1 MSTSEPLLD
10 ETRSRVLRGIAWK
23 TISSVTL
30 QSSRIVTAVLLARL
44 LTPHDYGLAG
54 MVLVVSALV
63 AVFADLAFGAA
74 LIQRRTLTEADR
86 STVFWTSVGM
96 GLLFTLAGVAASPL
110 IADFYGEP
118 DVAPLFAAFSLS
130 FVVTAL
136 ASTQSALLTRE
147 MNFRSLE
154 LRKMISY
161 VTAAVVGV
169 TMAAAGFGAW
179 AIIAQQLVGAVVS
192 TLLLIILSPWRPRFL
207 YSLESLRR
215 LGGFSANVFGAR
227 ILFYFNRNADNLL
240 IGRFL
245 GPTALG
251 AYTVS
256 YNVMLTPMS
265 DVAEPVTEVLFPA
278 FSRHQNEP
286 DRIAAAWMR
295 VNRLVGTVTIPV
307 MLGLIVVADD
317 FVHTLLG
324 DKWSLAVPVIQIL
337 AWVGLLQSLQ
347 RLNSSI
353 LSARDRTNVLLRYSV
368 IVLVV
373 TLASFVAGLP
383 WGIVGVAAA
392 YAIVSTFLEPYY
404 TWLTARSLGVSVLD
418 FGRAIFGVVQAAVVM
433 AGAVALARYALVDA
447 GVAAPA
453 RLGLLIVLGAAVYI
467 PLCLWRAPE
476 VLEEIK
482 DLLARS
488 RGRSAPVVSVG
499 AESVPVEPAQA

>member
-1 MSTSEPLLD
+1 MSPSEAVLD
-10 ETRSRVLRGIAWK
+10 DTRSRVLRGIGWK
-23 TISSVTL
+23 VISSITL

-74 LIQRRTLTEADR
+74 LIQRRTLSEADR

-110 IADFYGEP
+110 VADFYGEP

-130 FVVTAL
+130 FLVTSL

-161 VTAAVVGV
+161 LCAAV
-169 TMAAAGFGAW
+169 AGISVALAGYGAW
-179 AIIAQQLVGAVVS
+179 AIIWQQLVGAVVS
-192 TLLLIILSPWRPRFL
+192 TTLLIVFSPWRPSFV

-215 LGGFSANVFGAR
+215 LGGFSASVFGAR

-278 FSRHQNEP
+278 FSRHQDEP
-286 DRIAAAWMR
+286 SRIAAAWMR
-295 VNRLVGTVTIPV
+295 VNRLVGTISIPV
-307 MLGLIVVADD
+307 MLGLIVVAPD
-317 FVHTLLG
+317 FVSTLLG
-324 DKWSLAVPVIQIL
+324 DKWNLAVPVIQIL

-353 LSARDRTNVLLRYSV
+353 LAARDQANVLFRYSV

-373 TLASFVAGLP
+373 TLSSFVAGLP

-404 TWLTARSLGVSVLD
+404 TWLTARALGVGLLD
-418 FGRAIFGVVQAAVVM
+418 FVRAISGVAQAAALM
-433 AGAVALARYALVDA
+433 AAVVALARVGLVEA
-447 GVAAPA
+447 GMAAPA
-453 RLGLLIVLGAAVYI
+453 RLVLLIVLGAVVYV
-467 PLCLWRAPE
+467 PVVLWRAPE

-482 DLLARS
+482 DLLARR
-488 RGRSAPVVSVG
+488 RGRTVAPPAV
-499 AESVPVEPAQA
+499 AEANA